1 MLHGVGQHGH
11 LVAVTNHQ
19 AQVIVLD
26 LGLLHR
32 GDALHPVFDARR
44 LLVGRPVSAQ
54 HHAHH
59 ERNRE
64 SGVGSRE

>member
-1 MLHGVGQHGH
+1 MLHGIGQRGGV
-11 LVAVTNHQ
+11 VAVTDHQ

-32 GDALHPVFDARR
+32 GNALHPLLDARR
-44 LLVGRPVSAQ
+44 LLVGRAASAQ

-59 ERNRE
+59 ERSRE